1 MKNLIVTRYHGPTD
15 TRGSRISVRG
25 FVPGS
30 GIVRKAY
37 SYEYGARNAH
47 EFAASRFLGEFY
59 PGCIMEEV
67 RMPEDGRNA
76 TGNSYLVRDPL
87 PHCVRSSLASSIQE
101 LRESAASLEKEIEE
115 GRGNGS
121 VAVCLERVRA
131 DIATLEGFKE
141 VRA

>member
-1 MKNLIVTRYHGPTD
+1 MKTILVTKYHGPTD
-15 TRGSRISVRG
+15 CKGSRISVRG
-25 FVPGS
+25 FVPGR
-30 GIVRKAY
+30 GIIRRVY
-37 SYEYGARNAH
+37 SYDYAGRAHDSAAAQFLAEY
-47 EFAASRFLGEFY
+47 F
-59 PGCIMEEV
+59 PGCTLEEV
-67 RMPEDGRNA
+67 RLPEDGRNA

-87 PHCVRSSLASSIQE
+87 PHCVRSALASSIEE